1 MASPIDS
8 ARNCERDDDRENCE
22 IEITREMIES
32 GVAALED
39 GLSLDSDHWS
49 LVRSVYKAMVECRS
63 IGHISDPDQK
73 EINSRLTDDVK
84 ELRRGMSRIGQ
95 ILTNVREILAS
106 SDLSP
111 RLRALL
117 NMYRIPK
124 NEMTITRC
132 IGKEIRDTHVIVST
146 FVKDGTIYYTMV
158 ALSDLPND
166 LVSLEDLERAGIV
179 IDNSDSA

>member
-1 MASPIDS
+1 
-8 ARNCERDDDRENCE
+8 
-22 IEITREMIES
+22 
-32 GVAALED
+32 
-39 GLSLDSDHWS
+39 
-49 LVRSVYKAMVECRS
+49 
-63 IGHISDPDQK
+63 
-73 EINSRLTDDVK
+73 
-84 ELRRGMSRIGQ
+84 
-95 ILTNVREILAS
+95 
-106 SDLSP
+106 
-111 RLRALL
+111 
-117 NMYRIPK
+117 MYRIPK